1 MKKHLFIGLSLIALL
16 LGCSTDEEVN
26 RSDFKALSFE
36 TFVGKGTTRAIA
48 KTSFAD
54 GDDFGV
60 FAYRHG
66 TDSWSA
72 DVPKESFMDNVRVSR
87 QSGAWTYT
95 PLKYWDEGIN
105 HTFLAYSPYNA
116 SYMLGADGLLWGVTT
131 AAKASE
137 QADLLYSF
145 PELGS
150 KNLTWKD
157 AGTKV
162 VISFRHALSQIKLS
176 ASTDQDYSGYYAA
189 RVRRVRLVGIGDTGN
204 LNLDAADAETSP
216 WSNQGS
222 SLAEGAYAATTEAL
236 DIPLGTTETLLNP
249 GNNLFMQIP
258 QEVVNDGTA
267 YFEVTYDIDATEAG
281 NASNA
286 GTGKTAIIRI
296 PDITWE
302 HNRIYHYKIQ
312 MDLQQL
318 LNLRPIEV
326 GEPDVIEWE
335 AGAETKLPED
345 LTVTIESNTG
355 DTPQTGT
362 GNATLG
368 ITKSNEAGGTQNV
381 KIENP
386 EKDDQW
392 IVEVGPE
399 ITDAATARTRA
410 ESSPA
415 DWLRVCRDGE
425 SREATKLYGT
435 EDASIQIKIT
445 QENTSTK
452 QRKAEVIIRRA
463 LSGVTRIVVTQE
475 PAPAAIIEANSTQF
489 TMEGGTNQL
498 TIVNKSTASW
508 TLSKSS
514 GADWLSL
521 QDTDGNTVTSG
532 TAEQVVK
539 AIATRNDT
547 SKARTATITLSRD
560 GQEPVLVEVTQ
571 AAPQPM
577 SVSANNFSFTY
588 LNGFQTLAVT
598 NPEGEKDGFGWTLE
612 GTAPDWLAVA
622 PTSGT
627 GTKGTVTFVAQTNT
641 AATARTSAQ
650 FTLKRLGQADIP
662 ITVGQGGAPATTI
675 SPAAM
680 TIDYF
685 AHSGTFNVSSP
696 SGIPWTL
703 VSNDSWITFT
713 PASGNGNAKIVYTV
727 TANPSTTSLRT
738 TIAGVLRNGESKPSA
753 GMAVVQSKAPVPE
766 ITVTPKI
773 FYGTAKQVGG
783 YILSYKVDAP
793 AGVQWTAT
801 VNTRYAPLHNYIIF
815 PINNSKTY
823 TGTGPG
829 GFAVTVKG
837 YTYSSSGYTGA
848 IDITPVGGKTIQAG
862 IILNP

>member
-1 MKKHLFIGLSLIALL
+1 MKKHLFIGLSLVALL
-16 LGCSTDEEVN
+16 LGCSTDEEVS

-36 TFVGKGTTRAIA
+36 TFVGKGTTRAVA

-72 DVPKESFMDNVRVSR
+72 DVIKESFMDNVRVSR
-87 QSGAWTYT
+87 QSGAWTYS
-95 PLKYWDEGIN
+95 PLKYWEESIN

-116 SYMLGADGLLWGVTT
+116 GYMMGADGQLWGVTT

-137 QADLLYSF
+137 QVDLLYSF

-189 RVRRVRLVGIGDTGN
+189 VIRRVRLVGIGDTGN
-204 LNLDAADAETSP
+204 LNLNAADADASP

-222 SLAEGAYAATTEAL
+222 SLADGVYAATTEAL
-236 DIPLGTTETLLNP
+236 NIPLGITETLLNP
-249 GNNLFMQIP
+249 GDNLFMQIP
-258 QEVVNDGTA
+258 QEIVNNGTA
-267 YFEVTYDIDATEAG
+267 YFEITYDIDATEAG

-286 GTGKTAIIRI
+286 GTGKTAIVPI

-318 LNLRPIEV
+318 LNLKPIEV
-326 GEPDVIEWE
+326 GEPDVIDWE

-368 ITKSNEAGGTQNV
+368 ITKSNEAGETQTV
-381 KIENP
+381 RIENP

-399 ITDAATARTRA
+399 ITDAAAATTRA

-425 SREATKLYGT
+425 STEATKLYGT
-435 EDASIQIKIT
+435 DDASILIKIT

-489 TMEGGTNQL
+489 SMEGGTNQL
-498 TIVNKSTASW
+498 TIVNKASASW
-508 TLSKSS
+508 TLSKSD
-514 GADWLSL
+514 GASWLSL
-521 QDTDGNTVTSG
+521 KDASGQDVSSG
-532 TAEQVVK
+532 TAGQTVR
-539 AIATRNDT
+539 AIATRNET
-547 SKARTATITLSRD
+547 PEARTATITLSRS

-577 SVSANNFSFTY
+577 SVSTNNFSFSY
-588 LNGFQTLAVT
+588 LGGSQPVAVN

-612 GTAPDWLAVA
+612 GTVPDWLTVSQ
-622 PTSGT
+622 TSGT
-627 GTKGTVTFVAQTNT
+627 GLKGTITFRASQVNT
-641 AATARTSAQ
+641 AATARATAK
-650 FTLKRLGQADIP
+650 FTLKRLGQSDIT
-662 ITVGQGGAPATTI
+662 ILVGQSGAPATTM
-675 SPAAM
+675 SPGAI
-680 TIDYF
+680 TIDYS
-685 AHSGTFNVSSP
+685 AQSGTFNVSSP
-696 SGIPWTL
+696 SGIPWTI
-703 VSNDSWITFT
+703 VGKDSWITFT
-713 PASGNGNAKIVYTV
+713 PASGSGNAKIVYTV
-727 TANPSTTSLRT
+727 TANPSTISRRT
-738 TIAGVLRNGESKPSA
+738 TMVAVKRDVDSKASA
-753 GMAVVQSKAPVPE
+753 VMAVVQNQAPVPE
-766 ITVTPKI
+766 LTVTPKI
-773 FYGTAKQVGG
+773 QRKKYSTTGG
-783 YILSYKVDAP
+783 LAFLYTVSVPD
-793 AGVQWTAT
+793 GVAWTAT
-801 VNTRYAPLHNYIIF
+801 ITDTRYHLYSYMVFQN
-815 PINNSKTY
+815 
-823 TGTGPG
+823 GTKSYSGVGPG
-829 GFAVTVKG
+829 NLYVLAVNIP
-837 YTYSSSGYTGA
+837 YQSSGYTGLFEV
-848 IDITPVGGKTIQAG
+848 TPVGGTPFQAG
-862 IILNP
+862 MIIDP

>member
-1 MKKHLFIGLSLIALL
+1 MKKHLLIGLSLIAVL
-16 LGCSTDEEVN
+16 LGCSTDEEIS

-36 TFVGKGTTRAIA
+36 TFVGKGTTRAVA

-54 GDDFGV
+54 SDDFGV

-72 DVPKESFMDNVRVSR
+72 DVTKESFMDNVKVSR
-87 QSGAWTYT
+87 QSGTWTYA

-116 SYMLGADGLLWGVTT
+116 SYTMPLGDGLLWGITT
-131 AAKASE
+131 AAKASD
-137 QADLLYSF
+137 QVDLLYSL

-150 KNLTWKD
+150 KDLVWKD
-157 AGTKV
+157 EGTKV

-176 ASTDQDYSGYYAA
+176 ASTDQDYSGYYTA

-204 LNLDAADAETSP
+204 LNLNAADAETSP

-222 SLAEGAYAATTEAL
+222 SLAEGVYAATTEAL

-258 QEVVNDGTA
+258 QTIVNNGTA
-267 YFEVTYDIDATEAG
+267 YFEITYDIEATEAG

-286 GTGKTAIIRI
+286 GTGKTAIVPI

-318 LNLRPIEV
+318 LNLKPIEV
-326 GEPDVIEWE
+326 GEPDVIDWE

-345 LTVTIESNTG
+345 LTITIESNTG
-355 DTPQTGT
+355 DTPQTGK

-368 ITKSNEAGGTQNV
+368 VTKSNEAGETQTV
-381 KIENP
+381 RIENP

-399 ITDAATARTRA
+399 ITDAAAANTRA

-425 SREATKLYGT
+425 STEATKLYGT
-435 EDASIQIKIT
+435 DDASILIKIT

-489 TMEGGTNQL
+489 TMEGGENQL

-508 TLSKSS
+508 ALSKSE

-521 QDTDGNTVTSG
+521 KDTNGQNVTSG
-532 TAEQVVK
+532 TTGQMVK
-539 AIATRNDT
+539 AIATRNET
-547 SKARTATITLSRD
+547 SKIRTATITLTRD
-560 GQEPVLVEVTQ
+560 GQDPVLVEVTQ

-588 LNGFQTLAVT
+588 LGGSQTLTVT
-598 NPEGEKDGFGWTLE
+598 NPEGEKNGFGWTLE
-612 GTAPDWLAVA
+612 GTAPDWLTVSS
-622 PTSGT
+622 TTGT
-627 GTKGTVTFVAQTNT
+627 GTKGTVTFTAKTNT
-641 AATARTSAQ
+641 SATARTSAS
-650 FTLKRLGQADIP
+650 FTLKRLGQADVAIN
-662 ITVGQGGAPATTI
+662 VGQGAAPGTTL
-675 SPAAM
+675 SPRSLA
-680 TIDYF
+680 IDYS
-685 AHSGTFNVSSP
+685 AQSGTFNVSSP
-696 SGIPWTL
+696 SGIPWTI
-703 VSNDSWITFT
+703 VCNDSWITFT
-713 PASGNGNAKIVYTV
+713 PASGDGNAKIVYTV
-727 TANPSTTSLRT
+727 TANPSTINQRVTMV
-738 TIAGVLRNGESKPSA
+738 AVKRNVESKASDVI
-753 GMAVVQSKAPVPE
+753 AVVQSKAPVPE
-766 ITVTPKI
+766 LTITPKI
-773 FYGTAKQVGG
+773 QRKKYS
-783 YILSYKVDAP
+783 SYSGLGFVYTVSVPD
-793 AGVQWTAT
+793 GVTWTAT
-801 VNTRYAPLHNYIIF
+801 ITETKYQLYSYMVFQN
-815 PINNSKTY
+815 
-823 TGTGPG
+823 GTKSYSGVGPG
-829 GFAVTVKG
+829 QLLVFALNIP
-837 YTYSSSGYTGA
+837 YQASGYTGLFEV
-848 IDITPVGGKTIQAG
+848 TPIGGAPFQAG
-862 IILNP
+862 MIVDP